1 MALTVVQFET
11 ILIKRVG
18 KLLTALGMDGTTIDG
33 DNADLLDPMGTAIRQ
48 MGASVATI
56 TDVIDADLTDFAETQ
71 YDELFDRAELRTL
84 ESAYTTATIK
94 IDTKIGPRDEKLSKL
109 ADSLAK
115 RLAAKQKQVDSFYL
129 SSDFTITTAIVDFDF
144 DTLS

>member
-11 ILIKRVG
+11 ILIERVG
-18 KLLTALGMDGTTIDG
+18 KLLTALSMDGTTIDG
-33 DNADLLDPMGTAIRQ
+33 NNPDLFDPMGYAIRQ
-48 MGASVATI
+48 MGESVTTI
-56 TDVIDADLTDFAETQ
+56 TDIVDADLTPFEESQ

-84 ESAYTTATIK
+84 ESAYTTAVTK
-94 IDTKIGPRDEKLSKL
+94 IDTKIGPRDEKWSKL

-115 RLAAKQKQVDSFYL
+115 RVTSKRKQVEAFYL
-129 SSDFTITTAIVDFDF
+129 SSDFTITTAIIEFDF